1 MHLKRQKL
9 NLKNFI
15 SLKFVLLVYLVSGLG
30 FLSAA
35 EPPHRVWPD
44 LAPGESVNS
53 TGLQLPS
60 PSHYDPPITLMAK
73 VTQPTFTVH
82 PAAVPNGTGVVIL
95 PGGGFHRVVPDLEG
109 TETVDFLNQIGVTV
123 FVLSYRTKNSPEES
137 GWKKPLQDA
146 QRTMALIRN
155 RAAQW
160 DLDKDKIG
168 LLGYSAGGQVAAR
181 LLSSNGKLA
190 YKPVDDIDTT
200 KHRPDFSLLI
210 YPWGVYDEDSDRLI
224 DGVSVSKTYPPTFVV
239 HTDDDRS
246 SSLGSVL
253 IYAGLKKR
261 GISAELHVYGNG
273 GHGYG
278 VRPQK
283 NSEISTWTGHAG
295 RWLDRWIKGKH

>member
-1 MHLKRQKL
+1 MYWKRQKL
-9 NLKNFI
+9 NLLNFTTM
-15 SLKFVLLVYLVSGLG
+15 KFILWAYFFAGLG
-30 FLSAA
+30 FISAA
-35 EPPHRVWPD
+35 EPSHPVWPD
-44 LAPGESVNS
+44 LAPGESINS
-53 TGLQLPS
+53 TGRQLSS
-60 PSHYDPPITLMAK
+60 PPHYEPAITLMTK

-109 TETVDFLNQIGVTV
+109 TEAVVFLNRIGVTV

-137 GWKKPLQDA
+137 GWEKPLQDS
-146 QRTMALIRN
+146 QRMMALIRS

-160 DLDKDKIG
+160 GLDKNKIG
-168 LLGYSAGGQVAAR
+168 LLGFSAGGQVAAR

-190 YKPVDDIDTT
+190 YTPVDDIDTT
-200 KHRPDFSLLI
+200 AHRPDFALLI
-210 YPWGVYDEDSDRLI
+210 YPWGVYDEDKDGLI
-224 DGVSVSKTYPPTFVV
+224 DGVSVSKSYPPTFIV

-253 IYAGLKKR
+253 LYAGLKKR

-283 NSEISTWTGHAG
+283 NSEISTWPRHAG
-295 RWLDRWIKGKH
+295 HWLDRWIKGNH

>member
-1 MHLKRQKL
+1 MHWKRRKL
-9 NLKNFI
+9 NLLNFTTMKI
-15 SLKFVLLVYLVSGLG
+15 ILWTYFIAGLG

-35 EPPHRVWPD
+35 EPSHPVWPD
-44 LAPGESVNS
+44 LAPGESINS
-53 TGLQLPS
+53 TGLRLPS
-60 PSHYDPPITLMAK
+60 PPHYEPPITLMTK

-109 TETVDFLNQIGVTV
+109 TEAVEFLNRIGVTV

-137 GWKKPLQDA
+137 GWEKPLQDS
-146 QRTMALIRN
+146 QRMMALIRS

-160 DLDKDKIG
+160 GLDKNKIG
-168 LLGYSAGGQVAAR
+168 LLGFSAGGQVAAR
-181 LLSSNGKLA
+181 LLSLNGKLA
-190 YKPVDDIDTT
+190 YTPVDDIDTT
-200 KHRPDFSLLI
+200 AHRPDFAILI
-210 YPWGVYDEDSDRLI
+210 YPWGVYDEDKDGLI
-224 DGVSVSKTYPPTFVV
+224 DGVSVSKTYPPTFLV

-253 IYAGLKKR
+253 LYAGLKKH

-283 NSEISTWTGHAG
+283 NSEISTWPRHAG
-295 RWLDRWIKGKH
+295 HWLDRWIKGNH

>member
-1 MHLKRQKL
+1 MHWKRRKL
-9 NLKNFI
+9 NLLNFTTMNFI
-15 SLKFVLLVYLVSGLG
+15 SWTYCFAGLG

-35 EPPHRVWPD
+35 EPSHPVWPD
-44 LAPGESVNS
+44 LAPGEAVNS
-53 TGLQLPS
+53 TGLQLSS
-60 PSHYDPPITLMAK
+60 PPHYEPPITLMTK

-82 PAAVPNGTGVVIL
+82 PAAVPNGTGLVIL

-109 TETVDFLNQIGVTV
+109 TEAVEFLNRIGVTV

-137 GWKKPLQDA
+137 GWEKPLQDS
-146 QRTMALIRN
+146 QRMMALIRS

-160 DLDKDKIG
+160 GLDKNKIG
-168 LLGYSAGGQVAAR
+168 LLGFSAGGQVAAR

-190 YKPVDDIDTT
+190 YTPVDDIDTT
-200 KHRPDFSLLI
+200 AHRPDFALLI
-210 YPWGVYDEDSDRLI
+210 YPWGVYDEDKDGLI
-224 DGVSVSKTYPPTFVV
+224 DGVSVSKSYPPTFIV

-253 IYAGLKKR
+253 LYAGLKKH

-278 VRPQK
+278 VRPQR
-283 NSEISTWTGHAG
+283 NSEISTWPRHAG
-295 RWLDRWIKGKH
+295 HWLDRWIKGNH